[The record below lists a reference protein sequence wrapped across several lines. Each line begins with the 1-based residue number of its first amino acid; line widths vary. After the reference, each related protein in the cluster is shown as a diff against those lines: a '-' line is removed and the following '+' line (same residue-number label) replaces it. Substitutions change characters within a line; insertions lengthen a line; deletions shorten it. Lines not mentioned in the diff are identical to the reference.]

1 MGPRSGVKSAM
12 LSDTYVM
19 RSQIEDL
26 HLVRVAVLDALHVE
40 ADDPLQPGPEEAIE
54 SVPVLVQGFHVLKL
68 NVKWNKMSF
77 FITSAININSQK
89 QNPLQHQKQLKQ
101 F

>member
-1 MGPRSGVKSAM
+1 MW
-12 LSDTYVM
+12 
-19 RSQIEDL
+19 SQIEDL

-68 NVKWNKMSF
+68 NVNETKLSL
-77 FITSAININSQK
+77 ITS
-89 QNPLQHQKQLKQ
+89 L
-101 F
+101 

>member
-1 MGPRSGVKSAM
+1 
-12 LSDTYVM
+12 M

-40 ADDPLQPGPEEAIE
+40 ADDPLQPRPEEAIE

-77 FITSAININSQK
+77 FITSAINSQK